1 MLLLRYLRGR
11 GQLWGCERK
20 KMVAIPAVNRVII
33 NVELV
38 MVVAAIFTRVT
49 ALQGIKTQVLMDALE
64 LG

>member
-1 MLLLRYLRGR
+1 
-11 GQLWGCERK
+11 
-20 KMVAIPAVNRVII
+20 MVAIPAVNRVII